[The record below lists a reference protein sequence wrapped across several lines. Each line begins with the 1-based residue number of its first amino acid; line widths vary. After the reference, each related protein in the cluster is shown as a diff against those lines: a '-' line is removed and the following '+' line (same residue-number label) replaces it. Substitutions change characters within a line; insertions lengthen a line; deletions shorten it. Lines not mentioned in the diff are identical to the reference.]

1 MAGRADV
8 LRGLGATL
16 QGLKARLGNIGMGGP
31 AKQVRVGVVGKGDNI
46 EYMAPVRNLGN
57 AVEASPSTTR
67 QLAEMLVPN
76 SLLAGGLTY
85 MGTGD
90 LGQAA
95 LAAGLDFGVGAGGVA
110 LAGRFAPG
118 RSGTLTY
125 RNKEGKEIS
134 QSHYQPSMPQNIAM
148 GASPVVSTLL
158 LAGMQPPYQP
168 QNQEQVATQQDTQR
182 QAVNNLQQELIA
194 PGTNFQ
200 IQGLPQRALTGEA
213 SYVAPNALDPYGL
226 SRGAI

>member
-16 QGLKARLGNIGMGGP
+16 QGLKARLGNVGMGAP
-31 AKQVRVGVVGKGDNI
+31 VQQVRVSGPGVG
-46 EYMAPVRNLGN
+46 AVRNLGN

-90 LGQAA
+90 IGQAA
-95 LAAGLDFGVGAGGVA
+95 LAAGLDFGIGAGGVA
-110 LAGRFAPG
+110 LAGRMSPG
-118 RSGTLTY
+118 MSGTLSY
-125 RNKEGKEIS
+125 KNKEGKTVTR
-134 QSHYQPSMPQNIAM
+134 SHYQPSLPQNIAM
-148 GASPVVSTLL
+148 GASPVISTML

-168 QNQEQVATQQDTQR
+168 QSQEQVATQQDAQR
-182 QAVNNLQQELIA
+182 QAVNDLQQELTV

-213 SYVAPNALDPYGL
+213 SYVATNALDPYGL
-226 SRGAI
+226 SRGAL

>member
-31 AKQVRVGVVGKGDNI
+31 TKQVRVGVVGKGDNI

-158 LAGMQPPYQP
+158 LAGMQPPYKP
-168 QNQEQVATQQDTQR
+168 QNQEQVAAQQDAQR
-182 QAVNNLQQELIA
+182 QAVNNLQQELTV

-200 IQGLPQRALTGEA
+200 IQGLPQRALTGEQ
-213 SYVAPNALDPYGL
+213 SYVAPNVLDPYGL
-226 SRGAI
+226 SRGMM

>member
-158 LAGMQPPYQP
+158 LAGMQPPYKP
-168 QNQEQVATQQDTQR
+168 QNQEQVAAQQDAQR
-182 QAVNNLQQELIA
+182 QAVNNLQQELTV

-200 IQGLPQRALTGEA
+200 IQGLPQRALTGEQ
-213 SYVAPNALDPYGL
+213 SYVAPNVLDPYGL
-226 SRGAI
+226 SRGMM